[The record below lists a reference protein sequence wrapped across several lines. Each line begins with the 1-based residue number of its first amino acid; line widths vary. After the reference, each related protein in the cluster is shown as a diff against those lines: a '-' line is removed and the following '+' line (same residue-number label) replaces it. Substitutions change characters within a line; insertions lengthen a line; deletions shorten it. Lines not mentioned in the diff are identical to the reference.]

1 MRYVWILILLA
12 GGISAGAETSAQ
24 LFERAKKES
33 NLHTQIKLLTQVI
46 EQSPSH
52 VGAYHYRADAYQA
65 LGNTRQAVLDY
76 NRVVA
81 LRPKDPFRYYARGLA
96 YSHLK
101 EPQLALADF
110 TKAISLKPAY
120 KNFYLAR
127 AREYKS
133 LGKHNLALAD
143 YTRYVGDWKDAS
155 ATVLEEVLPV
165 SLEAYR
171 YDLAQQ
177 QVDALAALDKD
188 TASLHFWQ
196 GRILQNQNKLDEAI
210 SSFSK
215 AINRKEN
222 WALAYQW
229 RAAAYREMGDYEAS
243 LEDYTRVLELEP
255 TAYWFNRRGLVYEEH
270 KEFEKAVADYTRAL
284 ELDPKWALAYNN
296 RGFARMNLKQWEKAK
311 ADVETA
317 IRLDPKAPTPY
328 INLAGIYWT
337 FKKDRKQMYAN
348 LQKAL
353 KHNFKNYEALFDEE
367 QKGWMFKG
375 VNQTAEFRSLLYK

>member
-1 MRYVWILILLA
+1 MRYVWILILLV
-12 GGISAGAETSAQ
+12 GGISVGAETPAQ

-33 NLHTQIKLLTQVI
+33 NLHTQIELLTQVI
-46 EQSPSH
+46 EKSPAH

-96 YSHLK
+96 YSRLK

-133 LGKHNLALAD
+133 LGKYTLALAD
-143 YTRYVGDWKDAS
+143 YTHYVGEWKDAS
-155 ATVLEEVLPV
+155 ASVLEEVLPV

-171 YDLAQQ
+171 YDIAQQ
-177 QVDALAALDKD
+177 QVDALSTLDKD
-188 TASLHFWQ
+188 TAPLHFWQ
-196 GRILQNQNKLDEAI
+196 GRIWQSQNKLDEAI

-215 AINRKEN
+215 AINRREN

-229 RAAAYREMGDYEAS
+229 RAATYREMSDYEAA
-243 LEDYTRVLELEP
+243 LEDYARVLELEP
-255 TAYWFNRRGLVYEEH
+255 TAYWFNRRGLVYEEQ
-270 KEFEKAVADYTRAL
+270 KEFEKAIADYTRAL

-311 ADVETA
+311 ADIETA

-328 INLAGIYWT
+328 VNLAGIYWT
-337 FKKDRKQMYAN
+337 FKKDRKHMYAN

-375 VNQTAEFRSLLYK
+375 INQTEEFRSLLYK

>member
-1 MRYVWILILLA
+1 MRYVWILILLV
-12 GGISAGAETSAQ
+12 GGISAGAETPAQ

-33 NLHTQIKLLTQVI
+33 NLHTQIELLTQVI
-46 EQSPSH
+46 EKSPSH

-96 YSHLK
+96 YSRLK

-133 LGKHNLALAD
+133 LGKNNLALAD
-143 YTRYVGDWKDAS
+143 YIRYVGDWKDAS
-155 ATVLEEVLPV
+155 AAVLEEVLPV

-196 GRILQNQNKLDEAI
+196 GRIYQSQNKLDEAI

-215 AINRKEN
+215 AINRKAN

-229 RAAAYREMGDYEAS
+229 RAATYREMGDYEAA
-243 LEDYTRVLELEP
+243 LEDYARVLELEP
-255 TAYWFNRRGLVYEEH
+255 TAYWFNRRGLVYEEQ
-270 KEFEKAVADYTRAL
+270 KEFEKAIADYTRAL
-284 ELDPKWALAYNN
+284 ELEPKWALAYNN

-311 ADVETA
+311 TDFETA

-328 INLAGIYWT
+328 VNLAGIYWT
-337 FKKDRKQMYAN
+337 FKKDRKHMYAN